1 MHNLEASFKE
11 VELVESDY
19 VLESGSVW
27 VRVNDLVVYIIKHDD
42 RLAVRVF
49 DNGTAYETPLDA
61 IEIDYNS
68 SYSQTPHDP
77 DCPAVDGFGCYCNQT
92 IIEGAA

>member
-1 MHNLEASFKE
+1 MNYEEWEKTYEPRANHLRGAEARGLK
-11 VELVESDY
+11 
-19 VLESGSVW
+19 
-27 VRVNDLVVYIIKHDD
+27 
-42 RLAVRVF
+42 
-49 DNGTAYETPLDA
+49 T
-61 IEIDYNS
+61 DYNN

>member
-1 MHNLEASFKE
+1 MQNLEASFKE

-27 VRVNDLVVYIIKHDD
+27 VRVNDLVVYIIKHED

-49 DNGTAYETPLDA
+49 DNGTAYEKPLDA
-61 IEIDYNS
+61 IELDYTAC
-68 SYSQTPHDP
+68 YSQKDKNH
-77 DCPAVDGFGCYCNQT
+77 G
-92 IIEGAA
+92 